1 MEDFYEHFFEFASR
15 TFPNE
20 YASGL
25 TDFDPDAYLVNFP
38 FYSRTDRI
46 FRYLRDDVLGPE
58 RYHAVM
64 SALIISFDFDVP
76 AIVSNLWMTNEHL
89 RTMRD
94 EGHVIG
100 LHSYSHP
107 TRLAALSTEGQRE
120 EYRKN
125 FDHLVKLLGEAPV
138 CMSHPCNSYSLDTL
152 SILEEAGIRLG
163 FRSNMQHIANRSPF
177 EFPREDHAN
186 IIAKM
191 GL

>member
-1 MEDFYEHFFEFASR
+1 M
-15 TFPNE
+15 TCW
-20 YASGL
+20 GQ
-25 TDFDPDAYLVNFP
+25 
-38 FYSRTDRI
+38 
-46 FRYLRDDVLGPE
+46 E

-125 FDHLVKLLGEAPV
+125 FDHLVKLLGEASGVHVPSV
-138 CMSHPCNSYSLDTL
+138 QLLQPRYVVHLLARPEYDLASVLICNISPTAPRLSFHAKITPTL
-152 SILEEAGIRLG
+152 
-163 FRSNMQHIANRSPF
+163 
-177 EFPREDHAN
+177 
-186 IIAKM
+186 
-191 GL
+191 